1 MCVPVQ
7 NIIAGT
13 GAESI
18 AANVEEAMSRGA
30 LAPGDALPPI
40 RELADQLGVNAN
52 TVAAAYRLLRDR
64 GAVETA
70 GRRGTRVR
78 HRPATTP
85 RSLLALDIPEGVRD
99 LSTGNPDPALLPIA
113 LARVPQARPVLYG
126 EPAMSPELAE
136 FSRVA
141 LSADGIPAD
150 HLAVTS
156 GALDGIERAL
166 TAHLRPGDR
175 VAVEDPGW
183 ANLLDLLAAL
193 GLSTE
198 PVRVD
203 DDGPLPA
210 DITRALSRGVRAL
223 VVTNRA
229 QNPTGA
235 ALSADRADALR
246 TLLAGRTGDLLLVE
260 DDHCAG
266 IAGAPLHT
274 LAGSTR
280 HWAFVRS
287 ASKAYGPDLRVAVLA
302 GDQRTVERVHGR
314 LRLGPGWVS
323 HLLQG
328 LAVGLWTDEAAS
340 RLVREAEGQYAGTP
354 HPVADRA
361 RRARCHRARPVRSQR
376 VDPGAR
382 RDGRDHPTARCGLGR
397 GAGITLPHSHAGG
410 YPRYRRR
417 PDRRRDRPAR
427 RRHRRGGARY
437 GSRQRVAAAVRRMPA
452 ARAASP

>member
-1 MCVPVQ
+1 MWFVPVQ
-7 NIIAGT
+7 HAIAGT

-18 AANVEEAMSRGA
+18 AANVEEAISEGT
-30 LAPGDALPPI
+30 LVPGNALPPI
-40 RELADQLGVNAN
+40 RELAAQLGVNPN

-85 RSLLALDIPEGVRD
+85 RSLLGLGVPAGARD

-113 LARVPQARPVLYG
+113 GASLPASTKPPLLYG
-126 EPAMSPELAE
+126 EPAMSPDLVDHTRA
-136 FSRVA
+136 A
-141 LSADGIPAD
+141 LTADGVPAD

-193 GLSTE
+193 GLSAE

-203 DDGPLPA
+203 DDGPLVA
-210 DITRALSRGVRAL
+210 DLAGALARGARAL
-223 VVTNRA
+223 VVTSRA

-235 ALSADRADALR
+235 ALSAERADELR
-246 TLLAGRTGDLLLVE
+246 GLLAGRADDLLVVE

-266 IAGAPLHT
+266 IAGVPLHT
-274 LAGSTR
+274 LAGSTG

-302 GDQRTVERVHGR
+302 GDHRTVERVHGR

-323 HLLQG
+323 RLLQD
-328 LAVGLWTDEAAS
+328 LAVGLWSDDAAA
-340 RLVREAEGQYAGTP
+340 RLIVEAEKRYADNRKRLRLALAERGIAAHGRSGLNVWVPVPDETVAITRLLNAGWAAAPGTRFRIRTAP
-354 HPVADRA
+354 GIRITIADLTPDEVDPLADAVADA
-361 RRARCHRARPVRSQR
+361 VQGTGRRSV
-376 VDPGAR
+376 
-382 RDGRDHPTARCGLGR
+382 
-397 GAGITLPHSHAGG
+397 
-410 YPRYRRR
+410 
-417 PDRRRDRPAR
+417 
-427 RRHRRGGARY
+427 
-437 GSRQRVAAAVRRMPA
+437 
-452 ARAASP
+452 

>member
-1 MCVPVQ
+1 MQ
-7 NIIAGT
+7 YSIAGT

-18 AANVEEAMSRGA
+18 AADIEEAISKGR

-40 RELADQLGVNAN
+40 RDLAAQLGVNAN
-52 TVAAAYRLLRDR
+52 TAAAAYRLLRDR

-85 RSLLALDIPEGVRD
+85 RSLLGLDVPAGVRD

-113 LARVPQARPVLYG
+113 ATPQATVVVPPVLYG
-126 EPAMSPELAE
+126 EPAMSPELIDHTRA
-136 FSRVA
+136 A
-141 LSADGIPAD
+141 LSADGVPAD

-183 ANLLDLLAAL
+183 ANMLDLLAAL
-193 GLSTE
+193 GLSAE
-198 PVRVD
+198 PMRVD
-203 DDGPLPA
+203 DDGPLVA
-210 DITRALSRGVRAL
+210 DVVRALDRGVRAL

-246 TLLAGRTGDLLLVE
+246 SRLADRSDEVLLVE

-266 IAGAPLHT
+266 ISGAPLYT
-274 LAGSTR
+274 LVGSTTR
-280 HWAFVRS
+280 WAFVRS

-302 GDQRTVERVHGR
+302 GDHRTVERVHGR

-323 HLLQG
+323 HVLQG
-328 LAVGLWTDEAAS
+328 LAVSLWSDDAAT
-340 RLVREAEGQYAGTP
+340 RLIRIAERQYSDT
-354 HPVADRA
+354 RMRL
-361 RRARCHRARPVRSQR
+361 RRALAERRVTASGRSGLNLWIPVPDETVAITRLLNAGWAAAPGTRFRIRTGPGIRITIADLAAAEIDPLADAVAEAVRST
-376 VDPGAR
+376 
-382 RDGRDHPTARCGLGR
+382 GR
-397 GAGITLPHSHAGG
+397 
-410 YPRYRRR
+410 
-417 PDRRRDRPAR
+417 
-427 RRHRRGGARY
+427 
-437 GSRQRVAAAVRRMPA
+437 
-452 ARAASP
+452 ASV

>member
-1 MCVPVQ
+1 MRYVPVQ
-7 NIIAGT
+7 YSIAGT

-18 AANVEEAMSRGA
+18 AADVEEAISTGR

-40 RELADQLGVNAN
+40 RDLAAQLGVNAN
-52 TVAAAYRLLRDR
+52 TAAAAYRLLRDR

-85 RSLLALDIPEGVRD
+85 RSLLGLDVPAGVRD

-113 LARVPQARPVLYG
+113 AVRQAAAVVRPVLYG
-126 EPAMSPELAE
+126 EPAMSPELVDYARAALTAE
-136 FSRVA
+136 GV
-141 LSADGIPAD
+141 PAD

-166 TAHLRPGDR
+166 TAHLRPGDW

-193 GLSTE
+193 GLSAE

-203 DDGPLPA
+203 DDGPLVPDVA
-210 DITRALSRGVRAL
+210 RALDRGVRAL

-246 TLLAGRTGDLLLVE
+246 GVLADRSDEMLLVE

-266 IAGAPLHT
+266 ISGAPLHT
-274 LAGSTR
+274 LAGSTS

-302 GDQRTVERVHGR
+302 GDHRTVERVHGR

-323 HLLQG
+323 HVLQG
-328 LAVGLWTDEAAS
+328 LAVSLWSDDAATRLIRTAEQQYTGNRTRLRTALAERRITAFGRSGLNLWIPVPDETVAITRLLNAGWAAAPGT
-340 RLVREAEGQYAGTP
+340 RFRIRTGPGTRITIADLAADEIDPLAEALAEA
-354 HPVADRA
+354 
-361 RRARCHRARPVRSQR
+361 VRST
-376 VDPGAR
+376 GR
-382 RDGRDHPTARCGLGR
+382 R
-397 GAGITLPHSHAGG
+397 
-410 YPRYRRR
+410 Y
-417 PDRRRDRPAR
+417 
-427 RRHRRGGARY
+427 
-437 GSRQRVAAAVRRMPA
+437 V
-452 ARAASP
+452 